1 MRGAVL
7 AVGTELLLGDVVNS
21 NAAWLGGQLA
31 AAGVEVV
38 ASAAVGDDTARLVAA
53 LEYHLRDA
61 DVVVL
66 SGGLGPTVDDLTR
79 DAVALACSAP
89 LVRSASLEQVLRD
102 KFAAYQVAMAP
113 EVLRQAD
120 VPIGAEV
127 LDNPVGT
134 APGLWVAFGSK
145 LVIALPGPPHELRA
159 VSESVWPRL
168 AALSGTVVTT
178 RQVLV
183 AGIGE
188 SNVATL
194 VEAAVTLPPG
204 VTLSYLAG
212 GAVVRVRFTTAG
224 DPSVL
229 EPLVTAVD
237 LVLGDDVW
245 GHDRDTLDGVLHTAL
260 EAAGQTVAVAESLT
274 GGLLGAALSARSGSS
289 LTFRGSLVVYATDLK
304 ETLAG
309 VPAEVLSAEGAV
321 SPDTALALAHGA
333 RHRLGADWGL
343 GVTGVAGP
351 TEQEGKPV
359 GTVHV
364 AVSGPGGSEVRS
376 LRLPGDRDRVRTLT
390 VTYALDL
397 LRRHLT
403 SPDLASSAAAS
414 HRADGEHAA

>member
-7 AVGTELLLGDVVNS
+7 AVGTELLLGDVINS

-38 ASAAVGDDTARLVAA
+38 ASAAVGDDLGRLVAA
-53 LEYHLRDA
+53 IEHHLKDA
-61 DVVVL
+61 DVVLL
-66 SGGLGPTVDDLTR
+66 SGGLGPTLDDLTR
-79 DAVALACSAP
+79 DAVALACAAP
-89 LVRSASLEQVLRD
+89 LVRSPALEQVLRD
-102 KFAAYQVAMAP
+102 TFAAYRVAMSP

-120 VPIGAEV
+120 VPTGGTA

-134 APGLWVAFGSK
+134 APGLWVPVGDK

-159 VSESVWPRL
+159 VSEAVWPRL
-168 AALSGTVVTT
+168 AALSGSVVTT

-188 SNVATL
+188 SHVATL

-204 VTLSYLAG
+204 VALSYLAG

-224 DPSVL
+224 DPTVL
-229 EPLVTAVD
+229 EPLVAAVD
-237 LVLGDDVW
+237 GVLGDNVW
-245 GHDRDTLDGVLHTAL
+245 GHDRQTLDGVIHDRLQAV
-260 EAAGQTVAVAESLT
+260 GQTVAVAESLT

-289 LTFRGSLVVYATDLK
+289 ATFRGSLVVYATDLK
-304 ETLAG
+304 DTLAG
-309 VPAEVLSAEGAV
+309 VPVEVLAAEGAV
-321 SPDTALALAHGA
+321 SAETALALAHGA
-333 RHRLGADWGL
+333 VRRLGADWGI

-359 GTVHV
+359 GTVHL

-376 LRLPGDRDRVRTLT
+376 LRLPGDRDRVRALT

-397 LRRHLT
+397 LRRHL
-403 SPDLASSAAAS
+403 P
-414 HRADGEHAA
+414 